1 MLLQDYTPEEVEE
14 KADRWLTKKRVSLAF
29 IFVVYGLFFLYFQ
42 KFFIKFVEEFQEKGR
57 GSNFAYSIS
66 MAAVAMIIAGTY
78 FYAYRF
84 FTENFYFFIFI
95 SWVAN
100 ALYLIPDLNG
110 AEASDG
116 IYRSYRIGILLVS
129 LISTGFIWLAIR
141 SRGERKPARSKW
153 TPVMVLAVVLTMVD
167 AALISRLDASSKEG
181 ADFLWLALWSL
192 PFQVVS
198 FVIIWRVGDHLYT
211 RLGDASR
218 SGKAYR
224 IAQTFRAY
232 ALLQF
237 IYPFVP
243 YLQSKHRHVLLI
255 PFLVAQI
262 LKVVNAV
269 LMMGVLQS
277 TRDREIEAANF
288 ALVESE
294 EKLKRRNQLA
304 ELGALAAS
312 IKHDITTPLA
322 TMGGHIQKIKERFQH
337 NKEIVGK
344 MEKLEQSMD
353 RIAATVDVVDIVR
366 GDATFYDRDK
376 FMDKASMLEIVHR
389 AVRSVKDEKPPML
402 SKTFIKVE
410 GREVFVRAFI
420 PMLEQVVVNVIKNA
434 LEAIGEAGRERG
446 LISIRVNTID
456 LPKSKYSRWVRVV
469 VEDNGCGIPPENV
482 DRLTTLFTTR
492 SDKKPNSGIGL
503 FMGKKIM
510 GIHSGRIDFKSTAD
524 ENTTVTLLLPEWKAF
539 QKVAEEIHTSSSP
552 ENAIA
557 PSVDATS
564 NKRTQ
569 ADTEYAKL
577 AEVEQ
582 HSGGIV

>member
-1 MLLQDYTPEEVEE
+1 MLLQDHTAAEVEE
-14 KADRWLTKKRVSLAF
+14 NADRWLTKKRVSLAF
-29 IFVVYGLFFLYFQ
+29 IFVVYGAFFLYFRR
-42 KFFIKFVEEFQEKGR
+42 FFITFVVEFTQR
-57 GSNFAYSIS
+57 GSKLPYSIS
-66 MAAVAMIIAGTY
+66 MAAVAMILAGTY

-84 FTENFYFFIFI
+84 FEDNFYFFIFI

-100 ALYLIPDLNG
+100 AIYLIPDLNG
-110 AEASDG
+110 AEATDDV
-116 IYRSYRIGILLVS
+116 YRGYRIGILLLS
-129 LISTGFIWLAIR
+129 LISTFFIWLAIKNP
-141 SRGERKPARSKW
+141 GERKPARSTW
-153 TPVMVLAVVLTMVD
+153 TPIVVLAVALTIVD
-167 AALISRLDASSKEG
+167 AALIYRLDASSAQG
-181 ADFLWLALWSL
+181 ADILWLALWSL
-192 PFQVVS
+192 PGQLVS
-198 FVIIWRVGDHLYT
+198 FIVIWRVGDHLYA
-211 RLGDASR
+211 RLGDATR
-218 SGKAYR
+218 TGKAYR

-237 IYPFVP
+237 IYPFAP
-243 YLQSKHRHVLLI
+243 YLQAWYPRAALI
-255 PFLVAQI
+255 PFLVAQV

-277 TRDREIEAANF
+277 TRDKELEAANF
-288 ALVESE
+288 ALDEST
-294 EKLKRRNQLA
+294 EKLKRRSQLA

-322 TMGGHIQKIKERFQH
+322 TMGGHIQKIKERFQN

-366 GDATFYDRDK
+366 GDATFYNRDK

-402 SKTFIKVE
+402 SKSVIKIE

-434 LEAIGEAGRERG
+434 LEAIGEAKRDRG
-446 LISIRVNTID
+446 LINIRVNTIN
-456 LPKSKYSRWVRVV
+456 LPESKYSRWVRVV

-503 FMGKKIM
+503 FMAKKIM
-510 GIHSGRIDFKSTAD
+510 GIHGGKMEFKSAAD
-524 ENTTVTLLLPEWKAF
+524 EKTTVTLLIPEWNAF
-539 QKVAEEIHTSSSP
+539 QKVAEETHTSVPPESAAASSL
-552 ENAIA
+552 
-557 PSVDATS
+557 DAAS
-564 NKRTQ
+564 DQRTQ
-569 ADTEYAKL
+569 AGTKYSEL
-577 AEVEQ
+577 ADVPQ

>member
-1 MLLQDYTPEEVEE
+1 MLLQNHNAEEVEE

-29 IFVVYGLFFLYFQ
+29 IFVVYGLFFFYF
-42 KFFIKFVEEFQEKGR
+42 KTFFIQFVETFQEKGR
-57 GSNFAYSIS
+57 GSDFAYSIS

-84 FTENFYFFIFI
+84 FTENFYFFISI

-110 AEASDG
+110 AEESDP
-116 IYRSYRIGILLVS
+116 IYRSYRIGILLIS
-129 LISTGFIWLAIR
+129 FISTGFIWLAIR
-141 SRGERKPARSKW
+141 NSGERKPARSNW
-153 TPVMVLAVVLTMVD
+153 TPVMVLGVVLTIVD
-167 AALISRLDASSKEG
+167 AVLIFRLDASSKEG
-181 ADFLWLALWSL
+181 ADFFWLALWSL
-192 PFQVVS
+192 PFQVAS

-211 RLGDASR
+211 RLGDATR

-224 IAQTFRAY
+224 IAQTFRFY

-237 IYPFVP
+237 IFPFVP
-243 YLQSKHRHVLLI
+243 YLHSKHRYVLLI
-255 PFLVAQI
+255 PFLVAQM

-269 LMMGVLQS
+269 LMTGVLQS

-288 ALVESE
+288 ALDESE

-434 LEAIGEAGRERG
+434 LEAIGEAGLERG

-456 LPKSKYSRWVRVV
+456 LPRSKYARWVRVV

-524 ENTTVTLLLPEWKAF
+524 QNTTVTLLLPEWKAF
-539 QKVAEEIHTSSSP
+539 QKVAEEIHTSNSP

-569 ADTEYAKL
+569 ADAEYMKL